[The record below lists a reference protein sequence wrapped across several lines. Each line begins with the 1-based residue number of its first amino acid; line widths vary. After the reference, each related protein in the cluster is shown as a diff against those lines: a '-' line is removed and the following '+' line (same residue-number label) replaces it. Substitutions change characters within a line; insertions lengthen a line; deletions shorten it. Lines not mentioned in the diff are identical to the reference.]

1 MPKVAQ
7 QVEPSVKTA
16 VTKGPRARDLP
27 ISAFGASSLGKGV
40 GGLGQGLAQMAD
52 RINTTAAEEAVVKFE
67 RAKNEL
73 FFNPE
78 SGYFNTQGKSA
89 YDLSSDANDSLQK
102 LAREHADGM
111 SNAQARDMFT
121 RVAERHITS
130 GQADIMRHATKGAEA
145 WEIATIEAQ
154 VENTIENAALFRG
167 DDGKLKVQR
176 ALGRQAVLEAAE
188 LKGVTGDALNEQLQT
203 YEGSFASA
211 TIDAAILDSASDGRA
226 ALDKYGDRLE
236 GPDKAKLDAKITAK
250 EQEEQTQSDA
260 QEAVIT
266 ANKLVGEHEGN
277 RTAVLES
284 ISKLD
289 DDVQPAVRKEA
300 MYQINQLETA
310 ETEERADIYKAAEGF
325 ITGGG
330 SAESFK
336 ATQPDQWGKL
346 SLKQQRTLEKNEPIE
361 NDWNVWNDIMAMSD
375 EEIKK
380 MSPAEVDRRAMKL
393 DDSHRDKL
401 YTLWRKNR
409 TGNLSSSDKVESQ
422 NGRTRAAQTKSAVVQ
437 LMDKKE
443 KKWDVD
449 DLSRADQMY
458 ALIDSEV
465 KLREEQSGKKLN
477 AGEYTELLNNFTREV
492 TINRSSIIPG
502 VTTLTLEDIPEEHLG
517 ELTQFLRDN
526 NVPVNSDNL
535 IRAYEQA
542 K

>member
-7 QVEPSVKTA
+7 QVAPTVETE
-16 VTKGPRARDLP
+16 VTRGPQARDLP
-27 ISAFGASSLGKGV
+27 ISAFGASSIGKGI
-40 GGLGQGLAQMAD
+40 GDLGRGLAQMSD
-52 RINTTAAEEAVVKFE
+52 RINTTSAEEAMVKFE

-121 RVAERHITS
+121 RVAERHVTS

-145 WEIATIEAQ
+145 WEIATIDAQ

-167 DDGKLKVQR
+167 DDKKLAVQR
-176 ALGRQAVLEAAE
+176 QLGRQAVLEAAE
-188 LKGVTGDALNEQLQT
+188 LKGITGDALNEQLQT
-203 YEGSFASA
+203 FEGSFAFA
-211 TIDAAILDSASDGRA
+211 TIDAAILDNASDGRK

-236 GPDKAKLDAKITAK
+236 GPDKAKFDAKITAK

-260 QEAVIT
+260 QEAVTT
-266 ANKLVGEHEGN
+266 ANKLVGEHDGN

-289 DDVQPAVRKEA
+289 DDAQPAVRKEA

-336 ATQPDQWGKL
+336 ATQPDQWSKL
-346 SLKQQRTLEKNEPIE
+346 SLKQQRALEKNEPIE
-361 NDWNVWNDIMAMSD
+361 NDWNVWHDTMSKSD

-380 MSPAEVDRRAMKL
+380 MSPDEVERRAMKL

-409 TGNLSSSDKVESQ
+409 TGKSSGSDKAKSQ
-422 NGRTRAAQTKSAVVQ
+422 VGRTRSTQVKSAVEQ
-437 LMDKKE
+437 LMNKNTRKFNA
-443 KKWDVD
+443 KNKA
-449 DLSRADQMY
+449 RADQFY
-458 ALIDSEV
+458 ALFDSEHENR
-465 KLREEQSGKKLN
+465 KNQLDRELTSEEFTDMVNG
-477 AGEYTELLNNFTREV
+477 FTRKV
-492 TINRSSIIPG
+492 TIEKDFWPDPERG
-502 VTTLTLEDIPEEHLG
+502 VEDIPEEHLG

-526 NVPVNSDNL
+526 NVVVTSENL
-535 IRAYEQA
+535 VRAYEQA

>member
-1 MPKVAQ
+1 MPTVAR
-7 QVEPSVKTA
+7 QVAPTVKTT
-16 VTKGPRARDLP
+16 VTQGPQAQGLP
-27 ISAFGASSLGKGV
+27 ISAFGAAHLGKGV
-40 GGLGQGLAQMAD
+40 GDLGRGIAQMSD

-89 YDLSSDANDSLQK
+89 YDLSSDVNDSLQK
-102 LAREHADGM
+102 LARSHADGI
-111 SNAQARDMFT
+111 SNVQARNMFT

-154 VENTIENAALFRG
+154 VENTIENAALLRG
-167 DDGKLKVQR
+167 DDKKLAVQR
-176 ALGRQAVLEAAE
+176 QLGRQAVLESAE
-188 LKGVTGDALNEQLQT
+188 LKGITGDALNEQLQT

-211 TIDAAILDSASDGRA
+211 TIDAAILDNASDGRA

-236 GPDKAKLDAKITAK
+236 GIDKAKFDAKITAK
-250 EQEEQTQSDA
+250 EQEEQTQADA
-260 QEAVIT
+260 QEAVMT
-266 ANKLVGEHEGN
+266 ANKLVGEHDGN

-289 DDVQPAVRKEA
+289 DNVQPAVRKEA

-310 ETEERADIYKAAEGF
+310 ETEERADIYKAVEGF
-325 ITGGG
+325 ITDGG

-336 ATQPDQWGKL
+336 ATQPDQWAKL

-361 NDWNVWNDIMAMSD
+361 NDWNVWHDTMSKSD

-380 MSPAEVDRRAMKL
+380 MSPDEVERRAMKL

-409 TGNLSSSDKVESQ
+409 TGKSSSSDKSKSQ
-422 NGRTRAAQTKSAVVQ
+422 TGRTRSAQVKSAIEQ
-437 LMDKKE
+437 LMNKNTRKFST
-443 KKWDVD
+443 KNKA
-449 DLSRADQMY
+449 RADQFY
-458 ALIDSEV
+458 ALFDSEHDNR
-465 KLREEQSGKKLN
+465 KNQLDRELTSEEFTDMVNG
-477 AGEYTELLNNFTREV
+477 FTRKV
-492 TINRSSIIPG
+492 TIEKEFWPDPERG
-502 VTTLTLEDIPEEHLG
+502 VEDIPEEHLG

-526 NVPVNSDNL
+526 NVVITSENL
-535 IRAYEQA
+535 VRAYEQA